1 MPEPINFQ
9 EFKALCKKGAIVRWY
24 RSGVV
29 ERLEHDVENGC
40 FVAICVITKRRHR
53 IAVHKKDCI
62 LRQEWHVEEISK
74 DLPVQVGL
82 IYDAMRAKR
91 SLILKGK

>member
-24 RSGVV
+24 RSGIV

-40 FVAICVITKRRHR
+40 FVAIDVITKRCHR
-53 IAVHKKDCI
+53 ISTHKKDNC
-62 LRQEWHVEEISK
+62 LRQDWHVEEISEGT
-74 DLPVQVGL
+74 PVNVGL
-82 IYDAMRAKR
+82 VYDAMREKR
-91 SLILKGK
+91 SLILKDV